1 MYTKRK
7 PENKLCFLVPID
19 LLCGCVQ
26 ITKFYL
32 SSMEFLIHYELEI
45 SKQEISF
52 SKTFLLEFVHGNKGN
67 NPNNFQLWFS
77 CSNVFTFVLL
87 HTKRT
92 KENKRNIT
100 GTKDGYLQKFS
111 NN

>member
-1 MYTKRK
+1 MNQKFQ
-7 PENKLCFLVPID
+7 NKKFRLVN
-19 LLCGCVQ
+19 
-26 ITKFYL
+26 
-32 SSMEFLIHYELEI
+32 
-45 SKQEISF
+45 
-52 SKTFLLEFVHGNKGN
+52 FLLEFVHGNKGN
-67 NPNNFQLWFS
+67 NPNNFKLWFS

-111 NN
+111 NNRTIHKVQRR

>member
-1 MYTKRK
+1 MYIKRK
-7 PENKLCFLVPID
+7 PENKLCFLVTVD

-45 SKQEISF
+45 SKQEIS
-52 SKTFLLEFVHGNKGN
+52 SGKTLLRFANGNKRHT
-67 NPNNFQLWFS
+67 PNNFKLWFS
-77 CSNVFTFVLL
+77 CFNVLAFVLL

-92 KENKRNIT
+92 KENKRNVA
-100 GTKDGYLQKFS
+100 GTKTC
-111 NN
+111 NR